1 MYQGWYRAQVASY
14 DEGSDECDVKF
25 VDYGGYMRMKSSV
38 LRQIR
43 YKVKLAFH
51 VKFSEEKN
59 NLPKVA
65 NWRKK
70 YEGYSW
76 FLLFQRVIAITRLY
90 GIFDSFE
97 MLTSNTFATS

>member
-14 DEGSDECDVKF
+14 DEESDECDVKF

-51 VKFSEEKN
+51 VKFSEEK
-59 NLPKVA
+59 K
-65 NWRKK
+65 
-70 YEGYSW
+70 
-76 FLLFQRVIAITRLY
+76 
-90 GIFDSFE
+90 
-97 MLTSNTFATS
+97 